1 MKQNTLRFLPLLII
15 FFSVIGVLSWFAKN
29 QKDVKNIK
37 PVTVNPSDLESEDI
51 ANEASPTP
59 STSFFFSNEPT
70 TIPETTE
77 PKEDSTSKEED
88 TATEEDSSDD
98 TTYITTTT
106 TTRTCTPVYGMADSC
121 EEHTVVDTGAES
133 NLAYGL
139 SAFAYLAGLAAF
151 VKSKKN

>member
-1 MKQNTLRFLPLLII
+1 MKQNMLKYLPLLII
-15 FFSVIGVLSWFAKN
+15 FFSVVGVLSWYTKN
-29 QKDVKNIK
+29 QKEIKNIK
-37 PVTVNPSDLESEDI
+37 PETINPSDLESDTT
-51 ANEASPTP
+51 NLSPTP

-77 PKEDSTSKEED
+77 PIEDQPSD
-88 TATEEDSSDD
+88 TDDSSTITKDSSL
-98 TTYITTTT
+98 TTTI
-106 TTRTCTPVYGMADSC
+106 TTRTCTPVYGMADTC

-139 SAFAYLAGLAAF
+139 SAFTYLAGLMAF